1 MKTYEEIDQIITDM
15 SDELFQK
22 ILDDEFDA
30 WDLDRRVA
38 KNGRAR
44 FLRDLAK
51 AGLTEAEWDEWSNH

>member
-1 MKTYEEIDQIITDM
+1 MKSLKEIDTIITTM
-15 SDELFQK
+15 SDDLFDK

-30 WDLDRRVA
+30 LSLDRKTA

-51 AGLTEAEWDEWSNH
+51 AGLTEAEWYAWDD